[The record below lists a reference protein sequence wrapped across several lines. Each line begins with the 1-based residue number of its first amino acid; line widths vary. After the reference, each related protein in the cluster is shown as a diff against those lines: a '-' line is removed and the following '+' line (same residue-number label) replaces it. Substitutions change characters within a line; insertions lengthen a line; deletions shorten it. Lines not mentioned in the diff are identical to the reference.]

1 MKHEIPEWDFGE
13 QYGTD
18 ILTIIQQA
26 DVQWNEIHQQELQS
40 RKENRRVRKEVE
52 RKTAPR
58 HPALQPVPIPQAVQ
72 VPYPYHH
79 PSTPA
84 PHPFAF
90 PAAQVPPVPHGY
102 FPPPMSYP
110 PPEKDYI
117 HILVQPPDS
126 DSETSDSDIGF
137 LSKESLYRL
146 FFTDLSSTQPNIS
159 LNEGVS
165 PAHRER
171 RQTNP
176 RDHPIDVTVSCTH
189 FSPLM

>member
-79 PSTPA
+79 PSTLASHQPVPIPQAMQAPYPYHHPSTPA

-126 DSETSDSDIGF
+126 DSETSDSDIG
-137 LSKESLYRL
+137 
-146 FFTDLSSTQPNIS
+146 DL
-159 LNEGVS
+159 GK
-165 PAHRER
+165 
-171 RQTNP
+171 
-176 RDHPIDVTVSCTH
+176 
-189 FSPLM
+189 